1 MFDSCCLV
9 KSWDHFID
17 VQKSVIERNGNLGLM
32 YLHILLQCDVLMHF
46 KFGNSPFISISKCLQ
61 TTSLP
66 PTQDGNPIYT
76 PSVSIPESPSCL
88 GGRKM
93 SLLIT
98 EINNGMSTKYEE
110 HCEALRMTQ
119 GSSVRHLTWVV
130 WELNK
135 KNHQI
140 LTNELWLWL
149 IYCFHIEPHPRMMLA
164 LVILNTGHAY
174 FTFLIKDCRCSISYI
189 FRSLFPMEQPC
200 NIS

>member
-1 MFDSCCLV
+1 MQAYISSVSNLISACSLGRSVWVCCVAPGINNTFNIVLITEIIPTESMTINMFDSCCLV
-9 KSWDHFID
+9 KSWDLFID
-17 VQKSVIERNGNLGLM
+17 VQKSVIERNSNLDLV
-32 YLHILLQCDVLMHF
+32 YLHILLQRDVLMHF

-76 PSVSIPESPSCL
+76 PSVSIQESPSWL
-88 GGRKM
+88 GTWKM

-130 WELNK
+130 WELN
-135 KNHQI
+135 
-140 LTNELWLWL
+140 
-149 IYCFHIEPHPRMMLA
+149 
-164 LVILNTGHAY
+164 
-174 FTFLIKDCRCSISYI
+174 
-189 FRSLFPMEQPC
+189 
-200 NIS
+200 